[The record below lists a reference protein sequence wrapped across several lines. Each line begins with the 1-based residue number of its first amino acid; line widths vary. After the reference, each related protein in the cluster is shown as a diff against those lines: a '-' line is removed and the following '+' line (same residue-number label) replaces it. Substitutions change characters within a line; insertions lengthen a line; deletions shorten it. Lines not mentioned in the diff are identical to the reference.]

1 MRTSVAGQNIV
12 HRSRTVRPLKV
23 RGSQCIFF
31 WREIIMKTA
40 WLLLFF
46 AGVTEVTWA
55 IAMKYSEGF
64 TRVAPSVLTAVF
76 YIASAVLLSIAL
88 HKLPLG
94 TAYAIWTGMGI
105 VGTTVLGLLLFH
117 ETLTPAHVV
126 CLLMIVGG
134 IAGLKM
140 LA

>member
-1 MRTSVAGQNIV
+1 
-12 HRSRTVRPLKV
+12 
-23 RGSQCIFF
+23 
-31 WREIIMKTA
+31 MKTA
-40 WLLLFF
+40 WLILFF

-64 TRVAPSVLTAVF
+64 TRLVPSVVTAVF
-76 YIASAVLLSIAL
+76 YIASVVLLALAL

-94 TAYAIWTGMGI
+94 TAYAMWTGMGI
-105 VGTTVLGLLLFH
+105 VGTTVLGVMLFH
-117 ETLTPAHVV
+117 ETLMPMQVV
-126 CLLMIVGG
+126 CLLMIVGS